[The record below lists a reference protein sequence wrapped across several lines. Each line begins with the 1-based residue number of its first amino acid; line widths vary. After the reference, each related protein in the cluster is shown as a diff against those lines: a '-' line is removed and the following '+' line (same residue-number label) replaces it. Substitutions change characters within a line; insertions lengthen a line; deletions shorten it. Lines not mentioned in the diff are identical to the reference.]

1 MASSDFP
8 WRHTRINGIL
18 DAPENYGRVY
28 RVPTEACSK
37 ITYIYKRTKNLLTEG
52 DGPQAIL
59 RNTSWGSPVGYNER
73 SKHKTE
79 LSAAHARCSRFEV
92 WSRFRDVSNI
102 AGKVRLHPSKWMS
115 LTRCAPPSVDLR
127 SSFPP
132 GYQPCSAFGNKFKQ
146 VTSFSIQVRLVL
158 HRQDSPSFLFRKQRW
173 RHCIARVLEADNFHP
188 TQVLLF
194 ITRKETIQSSLE
206 IL

>member
-1 MASSDFP
+1 M
-8 WRHTRINGIL
+8 L
-18 DAPENYGRVY
+18 
-28 RVPTEACSK
+28 
-37 ITYIYKRTKNLLTEG
+37 
-52 DGPQAIL
+52 
-59 RNTSWGSPVGYNER
+59 
-73 SKHKTE
+73 
-79 LSAAHARCSRFEV
+79 AA
-92 WSRFRDVSNI
+92 RFRDMSNI

-115 LTRCAPPSVDLR
+115 LTRYAPPSVDLR

-146 VTSFSIQVRLVL
+146 VTSLSIQVRLVL

-188 TQVLLF
+188 TQVLLL

-206 IL
+206 IPLSTTSYILRPLTYIPFGLLMQNRNIRTFQI